1 MCLGPSVLEDT
12 LELPNAAIIDY
23 MHQVLLGVVK
33 TFLFNLH
40 QKRLSKRY
48 SEVVSNRLKSIIF
61 PSGSGRKFR
70 FLDLIMY
77 WKASELKYFTFYGLS
92 ALHGVIHENLFA
104 HFCLLSLAI
113 RMLAEFLATN
123 VIREAR
129 SFIEVY
135 QKKVTSFFTDSAEV
149 YNMHSLR
156 HLADQV
162 QSKGPLAAI
171 SAMGFESANYQLT
184 RTVSQTVSSQ
194 ATPDIVV
201 KRYLRKFNV
210 EQRQNSNYSN
220 EVRLS
225 NKIVETGLPA
235 HLQPS
240 EPFQSYL
247 KITLSKRK
255 FFAHKSSCKGTG
267 CAQFSTYTAKTKA
280 GSTTKIGRIE
290 EFISSNSDLYV
301 YVRSFKTVSSLVSIA
316 EQDCTEKEIKD
327 CLQNSLEARHL
338 HFTIEPE
345 NDFKLLPASSLIS
358 PCIVYKCGSF
368 LLCSV
373 LCNIVEHD

>member
-12 LELPNAAIIDY
+12 LELPNAAIVDY

-40 QKRLSKRY
+40 QKRLSKRN

-61 PSGSGRKFR
+61 PSGFGRKFR
-70 FLDLIMY
+70 SLDLIKY
-77 WKASELKYFTFYGLS
+77 WKASGLRNFTFYGLS

-113 RMLAEFLATN
+113 RMLAEFSATN

-171 SAMGFESANYQLT
+171 SAMGIGSAKYELT

-194 ATPDIVV
+194 ATPDLVV

-210 EQRQNSNYSN
+210 EQRQK
-220 EVRLS
+220 VITATKL
-225 NKIVETGLPA
+225 G
-235 HLQPS
+235 
-240 EPFQSYL
+240 FQIKLL
-247 KITLSKRK
+247 KP
-255 FFAHKSSCKGTG
+255 
-267 CAQFSTYTAKTKA
+267 
-280 GSTTKIGRIE
+280 
-290 EFISSNSDLYV
+290 
-301 YVRSFKTVSSLVSIA
+301 
-316 EQDCTEKEIKD
+316 D
-327 CLQNSLEARHL
+327 CLPICSRQSR
-338 HFTIEPE
+338 
-345 NDFKLLPASSLIS
+345 FKVI
-358 PCIVYKCGSF
+358 
-368 LLCSV
+368 
-373 LCNIVEHD
+373 

>member
-12 LELPNAAIIDY
+12 SELPNAAIIDF

-33 TFLFNLH
+33 TFLLDLH
-40 QKRLSKRY
+40 QKRLSKRN

-61 PSGSGRKFR
+61 PSEFGRKFR
-70 FLDLIMY
+70 SLDLIKY
-77 WKASELKYFTFYGLS
+77 WKASELRNFTFYELS

-113 RMLAEFLATN
+113 RMLAEFSATN

-135 QKKVTSFFTDSAEV
+135 QKKVTSFFTDSAEA

-171 SAMGFESANYQLT
+171 SEMEFESDNYQLT

-194 ATPDIVV
+194 ATPDLVV

-210 EQRQNSNYSN
+210 EQRQKSNQSN

-225 NKIVETGLPA
+225 NKIVETGLPIC
-235 HLQPS
+235 QPS

-267 CAQFSTYTAKTKA
+267 CAHFSTYTAKTKA
-280 GSTTKIGRIE
+280 GSTTKIGGIE

-316 EQDCTEKEIKD
+316 EQDC
-327 CLQNSLEARHL
+327 
-338 HFTIEPE
+338 
-345 NDFKLLPASSLIS
+345 NDKKNKGLSPKLT
-358 PCIVYKCGSF
+358 
-368 LLCSV
+368 
-373 LCNIVEHD
+373 

>member
-1 MCLGPSVLEDT
+1 M
-12 LELPNAAIIDY
+12 I
-23 MHQVLLGVVK
+23 
-33 TFLFNLH
+33 
-40 QKRLSKRY
+40 
-48 SEVVSNRLKSIIF
+48 
-61 PSGSGRKFR
+61 
-70 FLDLIMY
+70 
-77 WKASELKYFTFYGLS
+77 KYLNFTFYGLS

-104 HFCLLSLAI
+104 HFCLLSLAK
-113 RMLAEFLATN
+113 RMLAKLLATN

-135 QKKVTSFFTDSAEV
+135 QKNVTSFFTDSAEV

-162 QSKGPLAAI
+162 QSKGPLASI

-184 RTVSQTVSSQ
+184 RTVSQTVSSR
-194 ATPDIVV
+194 ATPHLVV

-210 EQRQNSNYSN
+210 EQRQKSNYSN

-225 NKIVETGLPA
+225 NKIVETGLPT

-267 CAQFSTYTAKTKA
+267 CAHFSTYTAKTKA
-280 GSTTKIGRIE
+280 GSTTKLGRIE
-290 EFISSNSDLYV
+290 EFNSSNSDFYV
-301 YVRSFKTVSSLVSIA
+301 YVRSFKTVSSLVSLA
-316 EQDCTEKEIKD
+316 EQDCNDKEIKV
-327 CLQNSLEARHL
+327 CFQSHL
-338 HFTIEPE
+338 
-345 NDFKLLPASSLIS
+345 KLDICILP
-358 PCIVYKCGSF
+358 
-368 LLCSV
+368 
-373 LCNIVEHD
+373 